1 MPILLAHA
9 IRSVAVVSLLAS
21 CAVTLGY
28 TASNPPPHALSSRA
42 PESVEIHTATSSDR
56 PFVDIGVYEA
66 TIDSIGDDRDKVMK
80 RMRVAAGRRGCD
92 ALLVDAAVAAP
103 TPAGPSV
110 DTLYRAT
117 CIVYR

>member
-1 MPILLAHA
+1 MFKRTAQSARIIALA
-9 IRSVAVVSLLAS
+9 SLLGG

-28 TASNPPPHALSSRA
+28 TATNPPPHALSPRA
-42 PESVEIHTATSSDR
+42 PESVEVHTATSSDR

-66 TIDSIGDDRDKVMK
+66 TIDTVGDDRDKVMK
-80 RMRVAAGRRGCD
+80 RMRAAAGRRGCD

-110 DTLYRAT
+110 DMLYRAT